1 MAATESDAWWRPKRC
16 VALPLAATILPRLAD
31 TNKMVLHSIV
41 DAIPK
46 IKKEKKTFHLKIYFH
61 QMQQK
66 KKSHI
71 HDHALKCEKSNFIS
85 ILQVFLSL
93 KFLEKTKFTFFFS
106 FFLFKPDSLKSILTH
121 FYPDSFKFF
130 S

>member
-16 VALPLAATILPRLAD
+16 VARPLAGTILPRLAD

-46 IKKEKKTFHLKIYFH
+46 IKKKKKTFHLKIYFH

-71 HDHALKCEKSNFIS
+71 HDHALKCEK
-85 ILQVFLSL
+85 
-93 KFLEKTKFTFFFS
+93 K
-106 FFLFKPDSLKSILTH
+106 
-121 FYPDSFKFF
+121 
-130 S
+130 